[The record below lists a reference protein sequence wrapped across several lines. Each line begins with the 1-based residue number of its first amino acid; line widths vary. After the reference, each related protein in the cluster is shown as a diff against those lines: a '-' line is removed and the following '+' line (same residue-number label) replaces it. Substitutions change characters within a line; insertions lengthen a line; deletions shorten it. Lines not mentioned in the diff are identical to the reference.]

1 MNTEKP
7 NLSSPLHM
15 NSLPINKVVC
25 VGRNYA
31 DHATELGNAVPT
43 EPLLFIK
50 PSSAVV
56 SINNPIQLPNF
67 GGNTHFEAELCIQ
80 IKHDLYNANL
90 EEVKNAIAG
99 VTLGLDL
106 TLRDIQNKLKANGH
120 PWERAKAFAGSCVL
134 ADWITVEELSAKFL
148 QLNQVHYQL
157 DINDKI
163 RQQGDTSLMLFPVY
177 ELLVDISHAFGL
189 QAGDVVMTGTPKG
202 VGVLNSGDKLKL
214 QLTDNDNTYV
224 WQTSVL

>member
-1 MNTEKP
+1 MNTKKP
-7 NLSSPLHM
+7 ALN
-15 NSLPINKVVC
+15 INKVVC

-56 SINNPIQLPNF
+56 SVHKPIQLPSLS
-67 GGNTHFEAELCIQ
+67 GETHFETELCIQ
-80 IKHDLYNANL
+80 VQHDLINASL

-134 ADWITVEELSAKFL
+134 ADWIAVEDLSEAFL
-148 QLNQVHYQL
+148 QFDQVHYQL
-157 DINDKI
+157 SINDEL
-163 RQQGDTSLMLFPVY
+163 RQNGDTSLMLFPVHK
-177 ELLVDISHAFGL
+177 LLVEISHAFGL

-202 VGVLNSGDKLKL
+202 VGALASGDQLSLVLNDGEARYS
-214 QLTDNDNTYV
+214 
-224 WQTSVL
+224 WQASVA

>member
-1 MNTEKP
+1 MS
-7 NLSSPLHM
+7 NLENNLK
-15 NSLPINKVVC
+15 INKVVC

-56 SINNPIQLPNF
+56 SMNKPIQLPTF
-67 GGNTHFEAELCIQ
+67 GGATHFETELCIQ
-80 IKHDLYNANL
+80 VKNDLYNATL
-90 EEVKNAIAG
+90 EEVKEAISA

-106 TLRDIQNKLKANGH
+106 TLREVQNKLKAKGH

-134 ADWITVEELSAKFL
+134 ADWIDVENLSEEFL
-148 QLNQVHYQL
+148 QFSNVNYQL
-157 DINDKI
+157 EINDEL
-163 RQQGDTSLMLFPVY
+163 RQNGDTSLMLFPVY
-177 ELLVDISHAFGL
+177 PLLVEISQAFGL

-202 VGVLNSGDKLKL
+202 VGALQIGDKLKL
-214 QLTDNDNTYV
+214 SLKDNNNLHL
-224 WQTSVL
+224 WETSVATKFN